1 MLIPRVAQNENE
13 TFARQKVIK
22 LSFINNKQWEKNEK
36 PSTIFPALKSVTQI
50 GLDGVFKQNR
60 ELKSY
65 SKHF

>member
-1 MLIPRVAQNENE
+1 MLIPRVAKNENE
-13 TFARQKVIK
+13 TVARQKVIK
-22 LSFINNKQWEKNEK
+22 LSFINKQTLGEKIKNFNN
-36 PSTIFPALKSVTQI
+36 FPALKSVTQI